1 MLVLSVEEDAKVF
14 EQKDPAKRG
23 TGHKRSKWRLTA
35 VKDGSKETRRQEK
48 KTRTR
53 EKRKKKG
60 RSRVFGSRCIKQG
73 LVVCCTLLVRN

>member
-53 EKRKKKG
+53 EKRKKEEA
-60 RSRVFGSRCIKQG
+60 VFGSRCIKQG